1 MLVKQLADKVN
12 AVGDTPADRLAAVVR
27 TRSVPVVDG

>member
-12 AVGDTPADRLAAVVR
+12 TAGDMPADRLTAVVR
-27 TRSVPVVDG
+27 TRSVLVVDG